1 VRSQTDRRPPQRS
14 DDRREAILDALDR
27 WLLESNLDAINIAE
41 ISKQAGVTRSAFY
54 FYFENK
60 GAAVAALMERI
71 LDATFAVTAAFTGPA
86 FTVASDSPR
95 QRIYAMLDGLFA
107 TCEGHRHLFKAML
120 EARGSNASVRGIWD
134 DARES
139 FVESIAAMIRA
150 DRSAGRAPD
159 GLDAD
164 VLASVLLEF
173 NDRLLERLTLGGPL
187 SREQL
192 MDGAAAIWL
201 STIYGITGT
210 SEQEQESA

>member
-1 VRSQTDRRPPQRS
+1 MRSQTDRRPPQRS

-71 LDATFAVTAAFTGPA
+71 LDETFAVNDT
-86 FTVASDSPR
+86 FTVAKEPPR
-95 QRIYAMLDGLFA
+95 QRIYAMLEGLFA
-107 TCEGHRHLFKAML
+107 TCEGHRHLFRAML
-120 EARGSNASVRGIWD
+120 EARGSSASVRDIWD

-139 FVESIAAMIRA
+139 FVESVAAMIRA
-150 DRSAGRAPD
+150 DRAEGRAPD

-173 NDRLLERLTLGGPL
+173 NDRLLERLALGGTL
-187 SREQL
+187 SRQQL

-201 STIYGITGT
+201 STIYGSTGT
-210 SEQEQESA
+210 SDREQESV